1 MHYSQSTLLFVSS
14 VVILDMVIVVLKEC
28 KGRSLPVCPLNK
40 CNLLLYL
47 GKLRRWAYNLTWET
61 RDPKKRTLK

>member
-1 MHYSQSTLLFVSS
+1 MHYSKSKLLLVSS

-40 CNLLLYL
+40 CNLHLYL
-47 GKLRRWAYNLTWET
+47 GKLCRWVYNLTWET